1 MNVVF
6 NGECLKFFL
15 SAPIQDIKNRIVGG
29 PVQTLTVTNSRIK
42 GNKQGVRA
50 SFYNR
55 LVYISTV
62 KYSQAIQ
69 CTGDS
74 SICGVCTVLRNSGN
88 LSETYRVLYQNK
100 VEK

>member
-6 NGECLKFFL
+6 NVECLKFLL

-29 PVQTLTVTNSRIK
+29 PVPTLTVTNSRIK

-55 LVYISTV
+55 SVYTSNIQ
-62 KYSQAIQ
+62 YNQAIE
-69 CTGDS
+69 CTGAS
-74 SICGVCTVLRNSGN
+74 NIWGVCTVLRNWYGSVK
-88 LSETYRVLYQNK
+88 L
-100 VEK
+100 